1 MDKEPRYPYSE
12 DPESDYQK
20 KLRKY
25 KPVFE
30 QHWRNNRHHWEFFQM
45 GLDPFGP
52 EILDLIELI
61 CDQLLG
67 YKFNVSYIKAMKDCQ
82 RLKTKFGLS
91 EELTTLIENT
101 VRNYFVDLGTPK
113 EEAQIRL
120 QAKTSLRD
128 LPTSGVLIDLRA

>member
-1 MDKEPRYPYSE
+1 
-12 DPESDYQK
+12 
-20 KLRKY
+20 
-25 KPVFE
+25 
-30 QHWRNNRHHWEFFQM
+30 M